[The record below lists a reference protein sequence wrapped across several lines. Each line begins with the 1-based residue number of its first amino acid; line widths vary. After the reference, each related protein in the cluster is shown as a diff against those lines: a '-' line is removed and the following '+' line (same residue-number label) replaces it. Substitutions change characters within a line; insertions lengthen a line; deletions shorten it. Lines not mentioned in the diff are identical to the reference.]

1 MSRAPGLV
9 SRRGVVAGFAALCCA
24 TRAAYSAASF
34 SGATLT
40 IIVGFPPGGGVDGG
54 ARLIGRHLPRFL
66 EGQPS
71 VIVQNMPGA
80 GGLLAADHLFNRA
93 PRDGLT
99 LGVPGRNWPLAPL
112 VAQREARFKPLE
124 FEYIGSTG
132 EVTTYVWIN
141 KALGVNTPEEFRASK
156 REIVFG
162 GFTPDTE
169 PSMVPKI
176 LALEGYP
183 AKAVSGYAG
192 TAAII
197 NAIERGEVDGIAT
210 NVASFG
216 RRPDIAERCARVFQA
231 LPSADAKFP
240 VAAEH
245 VSPRGKGLLQLA
257 AYASA
262 TGMPLV
268 APPGSPPDRLAALRS
283 AFDRMARDPEFAGDA
298 EKMGEPHG
306 VPVDGETIKRILAT
320 TLEVA
325 SPDLVEIFRSLA
337 AKT

>member
-1 MSRAPGLV
+1 MAPSHLV
-9 SRRGVVAGFAALCCA
+9 SRRRAIAGFAALCCPA
-24 TRAAYSAASF
+24 RLAYSSTSF
-34 SGATLT
+34 SGTTLT
-40 IIVGFPPGGGVDGG
+40 ILVGFPPGGGVDGG

-66 EGQPS
+66 EGQPA
-71 VIVQNMPGA
+71 VVVQNMPGA

-132 EVTTYVWIN
+132 AVTTYVWIN
-141 KALGVNTPEEFRASK
+141 KALGVKTPEQFKSSK

-216 RRPDIAERCARVFQA
+216 RRPDVAENCVRVFQA

-240 VAAEH
+240 IAAEH

-268 APPGSPPDRLAALRS
+268 APPGSPPDRVAALRS
-283 AFDRMARDPEFAGDA
+283 AFDRMARDPEFAIDA
-298 EKMGEPHG
+298 EKIGEPHG
-306 VPVDGETIKRILAT
+306 DPVDGDTIKRILST

-325 SPDLVEIFRSLA
+325 SPNLVEIFRSLA

>member
-1 MSRAPGLV
+1 MSARNLV
-9 SRRGVVAGFAALCCA
+9 TRRSVVAGVTALSCSGWGGYA
-24 TRAAYSAASF
+24 STSF

-66 EGQPS
+66 EGQPN
-71 VIVQNMPGA
+71 VVVQNMPGA

-124 FEYIGSTG
+124 FEYVGSTG

-141 KALGVNTPEEFRASK
+141 KALGVTTPEEFKSSK

-176 LALEGYP
+176 LSLEGYP

-231 LPSADAKFP
+231 LPSADTRFP
-240 VAAEH
+240 VAAAH

-268 APPGSPPDRLAALRS
+268 APPGSPPDRLGALRS
-283 AFDRMARDPEFAGDA
+283 AFDRMARDAEFAMDA
-298 EKMGEPHG
+298 DKIGEPHG
-306 VPVDGETIKRILAT
+306 DPVDGETIKRILAT

-325 SPDLVEIFRSLA
+325 SPDLVDIFRSLA
-337 AKT
+337 ART